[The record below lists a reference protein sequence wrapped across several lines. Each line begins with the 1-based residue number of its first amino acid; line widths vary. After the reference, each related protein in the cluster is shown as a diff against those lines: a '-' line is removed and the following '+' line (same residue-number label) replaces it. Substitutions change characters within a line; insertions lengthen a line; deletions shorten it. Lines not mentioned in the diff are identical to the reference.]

1 MISLVCFWF
10 SILVTCIWL
19 LTIFVFYLDETKSK
33 NTTGK
38 TEREIKRYE
47 YRSNKAAFSSF
58 ISMLG
63 TVLACAFIF
72 ASNLENDYLNSLIEL
87 ILVLLIF
94 LFSFICLIIRRIL
107 KKKSENHSIHKFYKC
122 VIVFTSVAALALN
135 VLTYILSR

>member
-72 ASNLENDYLNSLIEL
+72 ASNLENDYL
-87 ILVLLIF
+87 
-94 LFSFICLIIRRIL
+94 
-107 KKKSENHSIHKFYKC
+107 KKSENHSIHKFYKC